1 MAKKEYPLVTMRIMT
16 YNHENY
22 IREALMGAFSQTYS
36 PLEII
41 ISDDNSKDNTFQIIK
56 QIVADY
62 KGNHIIKVNKNN
74 INLGISEHLNKIM
87 KMSSGELLIGAA
99 GDDISFPNRVETIV
113 NIWLEGDG
121 KYKSFFSN
129 AIKIDER
136 SNSLG
141 IYFKEIP
148 LFANK
153 LNDFIFDKRKIKRK
167 IFEPC
172 VWQLGATQAFE
183 KSLFEIYGRGN
194 AKALQE
200 DGVYAFR
207 ALLQGEVFYISEPL
221 IKYRIHSSSI
231 SNLGT
236 PNSLKKF
243 KKTQKYYTLTQ
254 LNDAK
259 LTNYSNKKLLKKLYF
274 YYLISYFEGIL
285 YSIPF
290 YSNIVFYMKKIVKRI
305 IK

>member
-1 MAKKEYPLVTMRIMT
+1 M
-16 YNHENY
+16 
-22 IREALMGAFSQTYS
+22 
-36 PLEII
+36 
-41 ISDDNSKDNTFQIIK
+41 
-56 QIVADY
+56 
-62 KGNHIIKVNKNN
+62 
-74 INLGISEHLNKIM
+74 
-87 KMSSGELLIGAA
+87 
-99 GDDISFPNRVETIV
+99 
-113 NIWLEGDG
+113 
-121 KYKSFFSN
+121 
-129 AIKIDER
+129 
-136 SNSLG
+136 
-141 IYFKEIP
+141 
-148 LFANK
+148 
-153 LNDFIFDKRKIKRK
+153 
-167 IFEPC
+167 
-172 VWQLGATQAFE
+172 
-183 KSLFEIYGRGN
+183 
-194 AKALQE
+194 
-200 DGVYAFR
+200 YAFR

-243 KKTQKYYTLTQ
+243 KKTQKYYKLTQ